1 MPRRF
6 LRLGCAILQS
16 NVELFLNLAWVAI
29 SIFLIAGWVWAIRKG
44 HTEFQWTT
52 MVALA
57 LLLVLLFPAISM
69 TDDRV
74 AMTTPVKMEHVM
86 ASSEAPLGQA
96 IIPGLF
102 GLLAAVMLVILNMAA
117 LSLYSRVRTRVF
129 AEMLLAGFIRA
140 FGVRPPPAAALF
152 AR

>member
-1 MPRRF
+1 M
-6 LRLGCAILQS
+6 
-16 NVELFLNLAWVAI
+16 ELFLNLSWVAV
-29 SIFLIAGWVWAIRKG
+29 SILLIAGWIWSIRKG
-44 HTEFQWTT
+44 HTQFEWTT
-52 MVALA
+52 LVALA

-74 AMTTPVKMEHVM
+74 AMSTPIRLEHM
-86 ASSEAPLGQA
+86 MSSSEAPLGQA

-117 LSLYSRVRTRVF
+117 PSFYSRVRTRVF

-140 FGVRPPPAAALF
+140 FGIRPPPAAALF